1 MTCFFF
7 RTEKDDMMGYECMH
21 LLAFRGGWEKG
32 IGIRQRLGSCYTHIT
47 SIQWNENLDF
57 TFITSFVDIIHV
69 VTALARPITSSS
81 ISLTPN
87 HPFPLPL
94 LSLPAQYLNLS
105 LGLNTRARNTPL
117 KRLLADEPEP
127 THKHKQ
133 RQATQHNR
141 QRNKRTNNTT
151 NSR

>member
-1 MTCFFF
+1 M
-7 RTEKDDMMGYECMH
+7 Y
-21 LLAFRGGWEKG
+21 AFVGVYGGVGKKG
-32 IGIRQRLGSCYTHIT
+32 IRIRQRLGSCYTHIT
-47 SIQWNENLDF
+47 SIQWNENLDL

-81 ISLTPN
+81 SPSHQTI
-87 HPFPLPL
+87 HFPFTS
-94 LSLPAQYLNLS
+94 SLPARYLNLS
-105 LGLNTRARNTPL
+105 LGLNTCARNTPL
-117 KRLLADEPEP
+117 KRLLANQPEP